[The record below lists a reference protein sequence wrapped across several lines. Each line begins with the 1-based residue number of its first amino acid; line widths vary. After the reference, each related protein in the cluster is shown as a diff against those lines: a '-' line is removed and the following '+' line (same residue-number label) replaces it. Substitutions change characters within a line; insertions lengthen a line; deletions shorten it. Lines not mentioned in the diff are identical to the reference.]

1 MRRRVALAISTFLLA
16 ALAACGGGSE
26 EEDNSR
32 RSIITAFYPLTFVA
46 ASVAGDEADVGSIT
60 PAGVE
65 PHDLELTAAQVRR
78 VSDADLLIY
87 IGQGFQPA
95 LDRLVPEVANTL
107 DVLTVRPPGARADD
121 PHIWLDPS
129 LMVGMT
135 DTVVSAMSQVDPGNA
150 EIYRENA
157 DELISQINALD
168 DAFSNGL
175 SRCERRT
182 IVTTHESFGYLA
194 DRFNLEQVGIAGIDP
209 DQEPSARRLNEVA
222 EIVEDQDITT
232 IFFETLLPEDLAD
245 AVASETGA
253 DTAVLDPLESPPAT
267 GDYISAMRAN
277 LSALRMAL
285 GCR

>member
-1 MRRRVALAISTFLLA
+1 MRRLAALAISALLLVV
-16 ALAACGGGSE
+16 LAACGGSE
-26 EEDNSR
+26 EPDDSR
-32 RSIITAFYPLTFVA
+32 RSIVTAFYPLTFVA
-46 ASVAGDEADVGSIT
+46 TAVAGDEANVSSIT

-78 VSDADLLIY
+78 VSEADLLIY

-135 DTVVSAMSQVDPGNA
+135 DTVVSAMGSVDPTNA
-150 EIYRENA
+150 ETYRENG
-157 DELISQINALD
+157 DELIARINGLD
-168 DAFSNGL
+168 DSFSNGL

-222 EIVEDQDITT
+222 EIVEARGITT

-245 AVASETGA
+245 TVAAETGA
-253 DTAVLDPLESPPAT
+253 GTAVLDPLESPPAT

-277 LSALRMAL
+277 LSALRTAL

>member
-1 MRRRVALAISTFLLA
+1 MRRRFALALSTLLVA
-16 ALAACGGGSE
+16 VLGACGGDSDGT
-26 EEDNSR
+26 DDSR
-32 RSIITAFYPLTFVA
+32 RSIVTAFYPLTFVA
-46 ASVAGDEADVGSIT
+46 TAVAGDEADVSSIT

-78 VSDADLLIY
+78 VSEADLLIY

-107 DVLTVRPPGARADD
+107 DVLTVRPPGVRADD

-135 DTVVSAMSQVDPGNA
+135 DTVVSAMSKVDPNNA
-150 EIYRENA
+150 PAYRENG
-157 DELISQINALD
+157 DELIAQIHELD
-168 DAFSNGL
+168 DNFSNGL
-175 SRCERRT
+175 SLCERRT

-222 EIVEDQDITT
+222 EIVENQDITT

-245 AVASETGA
+245 TIAAETGA

-267 GDYISAMRAN
+267 GNYISAMRAN
-277 LSALRMAL
+277 LSALRTAL